1 MESHGC
7 GEVYSK
13 EDKDWVSQ
21 IAKASGFA
29 KAILDRVQKNVIRD
43 KNRTCI
49 LFWSLGNESGYGP
62 NMIEA
67 AKWVKAYDPT
77 RLIHYE
83 GCTWQDWQKQDL
95 SVLDVTSRM
104 YAPLDW
110 IQNYCENGENKKP
123 FLHCECCH
131 AMGNGPGDLEENFAQ
146 LYQYEN
152 YCGAFIWEWCD
163 HAVYAG
169 KTPDGKE
176 KFLYGG
182 DFGDYPNDKN
192 FCMDGLV
199 YPDRRSHT
207 GLLELKNVLR
217 PVRVTGYDRR
227 TGALE
232 LRNMLDFTDAE
243 DALEI
248 HYLWKQEENV
258 LEEGMISEFHL
269 PPHRTMRVMIPP
281 LQTVTGADE
290 TVLTIELIQKKD
302 VPLTKAGHLLGFDQI
317 VLAANAD
324 AVTQELSLAESVAL
338 SLISCT
344 ETETEYCFAAEH
356 FTCRVSK
363 RTGTVVSFIKDGTE
377 YLKQPMVFDI
387 YRAPTDNDGN
397 ISEKW
402 KEAQLHHAMVRVYES
417 SAWQR
422 QDGWSVR
429 MHFSMAGVSRQKFF
443 EGNVEWKIGNDGSLG
458 WYVEGGIDQTFPFLP
473 RFGLRFGVDRS
484 WNQVSYYGYGPQ
496 ESYCDK
502 HRGSRLD
509 VFTQTVEEMHEDYL
523 KPQENGNHF
532 GTRWVHLEQM
542 PDVGFTSRGA
552 QPFEFGISEYTRE
565 ELERKKHAFE
575 LEKSDFLTVYFNDMV
590 SGVGSASCG
599 PELAEKYQMKKAHF
613 IWQMELRW
621 A

>member
-1 MESHGC
+1 
-7 GEVYSK
+7 
-13 EDKDWVSQ
+13 
-21 IAKASGFA
+21 
-29 KAILDRVQKNVIRD
+29 
-43 KNRTCI
+43 
-49 LFWSLGNESGYGP
+49 
-62 NMIEA
+62 
-67 AKWVKAYDPT
+67 
-77 RLIHYE
+77 
-83 GCTWQDWQKQDL
+83 
-95 SVLDVTSRM
+95 
-104 YAPLDW
+104 
-110 IQNYCENGENKKP
+110 
-123 FLHCECCH
+123 
-131 AMGNGPGDLEENFAQ
+131 MGNGPGDLEENFAQ

-302 VPLTKAGHLLGFDQI
+302 APLTQAGHLLGFDQI

-324 AVTQELSLAESVAL
+324 TVTQELSLAESVAL

>member
-1 MESHGC
+1 
-7 GEVYSK
+7 
-13 EDKDWVSQ
+13 
-21 IAKASGFA
+21 
-29 KAILDRVQKNVIRD
+29 
-43 KNRTCI
+43 
-49 LFWSLGNESGYGP
+49 
-62 NMIEA
+62 
-67 AKWVKAYDPT
+67 
-77 RLIHYE
+77 
-83 GCTWQDWQKQDL
+83 
-95 SVLDVTSRM
+95 
-104 YAPLDW
+104 
-110 IQNYCENGENKKP
+110 
-123 FLHCECCH
+123 
-131 AMGNGPGDLEENFAQ
+131 
-146 LYQYEN
+146 
-152 YCGAFIWEWCD
+152 
-163 HAVYAG
+163 
-169 KTPDGKE
+169 
-176 KFLYGG
+176 
-182 DFGDYPNDKN
+182 
-192 FCMDGLV
+192 
-199 YPDRRSHT
+199 
-207 GLLELKNVLR
+207 
-217 PVRVTGYDRR
+217 
-227 TGALE
+227 
-232 LRNMLDFTDAE
+232 
-243 DALEI
+243 
-248 HYLWKQEENV
+248 
-258 LEEGMISEFHL
+258 
-269 PPHRTMRVMIPP
+269 MRVMIPP

-302 VPLTKAGHLLGFDQI
+302 APLTKAGHLLGFDQI

-324 AVTQELSLAESVAL
+324 AVTQELSLTESVAL

-429 MHFSMAGVSRQKFF
+429 MYFSMAGVSRQKFF

-575 LEKSDFLTVYFNDMV
+575 LEKSDFLTVYFNEMA